1 MRKRCKNGYK
11 LRRVVG
17 ILVVMLLCITGKSVI
32 KSKYNLNSITYILQ
46 SKKISEEIC
55 LIQITD
61 LHNSIFGS
69 DNKHLISK
77 AAMKSPDL
85 IMITGDLLNA
95 NEPDNHIAVTLL
107 AELSAIAPTYISLGN
122 HELEYEQNYG
132 TDITALYESAGAT
145 VLNYEYK
152 DITSPYVSAAFTV
165 TVSRINIWKLA
176 KRIQESVSSCGILRT
191 PTVTKSCS
199 AIFRL
204 PG

>member
-1 MRKRCKNGYK
+1 
-11 LRRVVG
+11 
-17 ILVVMLLCITGKSVI
+17 
-32 KSKYNLNSITYILQ
+32 
-46 SKKISEEIC
+46 
-55 LIQITD
+55 
-61 LHNSIFGS
+61 
-69 DNKHLISK
+69 
-77 AAMKSPDL
+77 MKSPDL

-152 DITSPYVSAAFTV
+152 DITINSQPL
-165 TVSRINIWKLA
+165 RIGGIYGYCLPDKYLETGEA
-176 KRIQESVSSCGILRT
+176 IQESVSSCGILRT